1 MAIIADEVFLDF
13 SLGSAVKSF
22 VANAEALTFTMS
34 GISKISGL
42 PQMKLAWLVASGP
55 KPVKREALARLEM
68 IADTYLSLNAPIQL
82 AAPVLLQARAA
93 FQRQLMARMRTN
105 LAELDAQI
113 AKEKR
118 FDRLNVEG
126 GWYAV
131 LRVPATR
138 PDEELAIEL
147 LEKHDVYVHPG
158 HFYDFP
164 GDGYLVVSLITPEQ
178 DFHEGVARMLSAV

>member
-1 MAIIADEVFLDF
+1 
-13 SLGSAVKSF
+13 
-22 VANAEALTFTMS
+22 MS

-42 PQMKLAWLVASGP
+42 PQMKLAWLAASGP
-55 KPVKREALARLEM
+55 ATVKREALARLEM

-82 AAPVLLQARAA
+82 AAPVLLQQRAD
-93 FQRQLMARMRTN
+93 FRQQLMARVRAN
-105 LAELDAQI
+105 LAELDAQLT
-113 AKEKR
+113 KEKR
-118 FDRLNVEG
+118 FDRLNIEG

-138 PDEELAIEL
+138 PDEELAIDL

-164 GDGYLVVSLITPEQ
+164 GEGYLVISLITPQQE
-178 DFHEGVARMLSAV
+178 FSEGVRRILLAQSVSG

>member
-13 SLGSAVKSF
+13 SLGAPQKSF
-22 VANAEALTFTMS
+22 VANTGALTFTMS

-42 PQMKLAWLVASGP
+42 PQMKFAWLAVSGP
-55 KPVKREALARLEM
+55 EETKREALARLEM

-82 AAPVLLQARAA
+82 AAPVLLQQRKH
-93 FQRQLMARMRTN
+93 FQQQLMARVRAN
-105 LAELDAQI
+105 LAVLDAQL
-113 AKEKR
+113 AQKQHVS
-118 FDRLNVEG
+118 RLAVEG

-138 PDEELAIEL
+138 PDEELALEL
-147 LEKHDVYVHPG
+147 LQTHDVYLHPG
-158 HFYDFP
+158 HYYDFP

-178 DFHEGVARMLSAV
+178 DFHEGMGRILSAL